1 MDVIIS
7 AADMGFTGSLG
18 YILNVLNTE
27 LTMFLM
33 SMPREQSS
41 VLLLCEPPHWCRRPN
56 ASWMSSSCLHNTS
69 PSALRVLRETT
80 STLTC
85 GAGASGKISRK
96 SFSSRLH
103 SATWYNKH
111 MIATNIVE

>member
-7 AADMGFTGSLG
+7 AADMGFTGSLVG
-18 YILNVLNTE
+18 SK

-69 PSALRVLRETT
+69 PSEQICSSRVLRETT

-85 GAGASGKISRK
+85 GASASGKISRK

-111 MIATNIVE
+111 MITTNIVE